1 MKLDSLLY
9 TILQCSC
16 NLIFIWLLS
25 KFNFR
30 YLGKVFVVKFY
41 YEFSCYNVLYIHD
54 IHVYFFLIRNP
65 YWSS

>member
-1 MKLDSLLY
+1 MVVVP
-9 TILQCSC
+9 
-16 NLIFIWLLS
+16 

-54 IHVYFFLIRNP
+54 MYMYIFT
-65 YWSS
+65 